1 VDILPLT
8 YLIEQMRKKMIDLG
22 LVKGLS
28 HQETIECSQLLD
40 ELLFQFQQEKAIE
53 DNQLKIA

>member
-1 VDILPLT
+1 MPLT

-22 LVKGLS
+22 LAKGLS